1 MFDLLFGAIDLVTC
15 AISTVTDVLVDEAEA
30 SLGQAGVIAHNTVS
44 LDKPLALCSGYTNV
58 EPEAKAESKDEA
70 KAESKDIKAMSYDDA
85 INAFKNDVS
94 ENLTSFMNLN
104 LSDEDKKKFLN
115 EVKTLVDEVAG
126 EHPAKKSA

>member
-1 MFDLLFGAIDLVTC
+1 
-15 AISTVTDVLVDEAEA
+15 
-30 SLGQAGVIAHNTVS
+30 
-44 LDKPLALCSGYTNV
+44 
-58 EPEAKAESKDEA
+58 
-70 KAESKDIKAMSYDDA
+70 MSYDDA